1 MGGGRKR
8 SGSRG
13 KRGGSLGRNQP
24 PTQHQLHVQSVLEQQ
39 PAVADAQLERSAPA
53 SRGRRH
59 TAAPPPPLPPSPD
72 LLPIAFADGKV
83 TVGDGLVLLDRISPL
98 ARQPHREQDE
108 APGAAALAASD
119 MVVLSFAAGKGP
131 TCMED
136 FALGAVSRAGRVCDL
151 RLARGWLGGVCG
163 HRRGL
168 LQGCPRLPGPP
179 PTRSAPVCA

>member
-1 MGGGRKR
+1 MA
-8 SGSRG
+8 
-13 KRGGSLGRNQP
+13 
-24 PTQHQLHVQSVLEQQ
+24 E
-39 PAVADAQLERSAPA
+39 AQLERSAPA

-59 TAAPPPPLPPSPD
+59 AAAPPPPLPPSPD

-98 ARQPHREQDE
+98 ARQPHREPGE

-136 FALGAVSRAGRVCDL
+136 FALGALHCKRWLCCARNKLWWMTPEWGKSARELPPETQFLLAELEDGSYATILPLISQDTFRGTL
-151 RLARGWLGGVCG
+151 RP
-163 HRRGL
+163 
-168 LQGCPRLPGPP
+168 PR
-179 PTRSAPVCA
+179 